1 MAVRDAFQFL
11 RDVKVE
17 LSKVVWPRF
26 DEFIGSTIVVL
37 VVMAL
42 FAVYLGLLDLGFSR
56 LAQYIFTLYGGY

>member
-17 LSKVVWPRF
+17 LSNVVWPRF

-56 LAQYIFTLYGGY
+56 LAQYIFALYGGY